1 MKISNTISFYLGVI
15 FATGLML
22 TVLAIATPKTTST
35 TTSTPTTEPTEEPE
49 KW

>member
-1 MKISNTISFYLGVI
+1 MKNTNTISFYLGVI

-22 TVLAIATPKTTST
+22 KVLAIATSKTTST
-35 TTSTPTTEPTEEPE
+35 TKSQPTEEPE